1 MILHIVRAIFVLAV
15 LAIAVSYSTNPEIS
29 QSTSKEGLSPVTK
42 VTLVIVIPV
51 ALAVLLMLVDV
62 TTERK
67 SLGSIS
73 GLFFGVVA
81 GAVLAYV
88 LGLVVELAAGVF
100 MPRPMGEA
108 RPERPPFRVPRAG
121 GAAPTLPAEQPAGAG
136 ESPLVRQLRDQ
147 LRDMQDQIRDL
158 GQQLNVLWEE
168 DRAGQAGSTQA
179 KSPLVAMV
187 KLLVGAFTIYLCVSF
202 VMQTKED
209 FRFIIPY
216 VEFARQTRGARPLL
230 LDTSVIIDGRIADI
244 ADTRILGSPVVVPRF
259 VLEELQVIA
268 DSADKLRRNRGR
280 RGLDVLNR
288 LRANERIDIR
298 ISEARVPAVEEATE
312 VDHKLV
318 AFAQHLDGRIV
329 TNDYNLNKVAQLRGV
344 EVINVNDLANA
355 LKPVF
360 LPGEHLTVKII
371 KPGEE
376 VGQGVGYLD
385 DGTMVVAEQGRDF
398 IGQEMKLVVTSVLQ
412 TSAGRMIFGRPAGDA
427 GQGLSRPRR
436 S

>member
-1 MILHIVRAIFVLAV
+1 MILHVVRAIFVLAV
-15 LAIAVSYSTNPEIS
+15 LAIAVSYAT
-29 QSTSKEGLSPVTK
+29 TSEVTQTVSKGGLSPVTK
-42 VTLVIVIPV
+42 VTLVIVVPV
-51 ALAVLLMLVDV
+51 ALAVLLMLVDL

-67 SLGSIS
+67 SLGGIS

-81 GAVLAYV
+81 GAVLAYI
-88 LGLVVELAAGVF
+88 LGLVVELVSGVF
-100 MPRPMGEA
+100 IPRPMPGPTADLPGVPVRVSA
-108 RPERPPFRVPRAG
+108 RSTSRPTTG
-121 GAAPTLPAEQPAGAG
+121 PAGALAS
-136 ESPLVRQLRDQ
+136 EEIAQLRAD
-147 LRDMQDQIRDL
+147 LRALRQELVDL
-158 GQQLNVLWEE
+158 EE
-168 DRAGQAGSTQA
+168 QRASGGAQAAGSR
-179 KSPLVAMV
+179 SSLVAMI
-187 KLLVGAFTIYLCVSF
+187 KLLVGACTIYLCVSF

-216 VEFARQTRGARPLL
+216 VEFARQRRGARPLL

-244 ADTRILGSPVVVPRF
+244 ADTRILAGTMIVPRF
-259 VLEELQVIA
+259 VLEELQEIA
-268 DSADKLRRNRGR
+268 DSSDKLRRNRGR

-288 LRANERIDIR
+288 LQSNEKMDIH
-298 ISEARVPAVEEATE
+298 ISEARVAAVEEVHE

-318 AFAQHLDGRIV
+318 ALAQHLDGRIV
-329 TNDYNLNKVAQLRGV
+329 TNDYNLNKICQLRGV

-360 LPGEHLTVKII
+360 LPGEPLTVKII

-398 IGQEMKLVVTSVLQ
+398 VGQDMTLVVTSVLQ
-412 TSAGRMIFGRPAGDA
+412 TSAGRMIFGRPAGDHD
-427 GQGLSRPRR
+427 SRGSGRHR

>member
-1 MILHIVRAIFVLAV
+1 MVLHVVRVVFVLAV

-29 QSTSKEGLSPVTK
+29 ETVGKDGLSPVTK
-42 VTLVIVIPV
+42 VTLVIVVPA
-51 ALAVLLMLVDV
+51 ALAVLLMLVDI

-81 GAVLAYV
+81 GAVLAYI
-88 LGLVVELAAGVF
+88 LGLVVEIVAAVF
-100 MPRPMGEA
+100 MPRPLPA
-108 RPERPPFRVPRAG
+108 PRPEPPMLIARTGRPVGFTPTTGPAQG
-121 GAAPTLPAEQPAGAG
+121 GEGAE
-136 ESPLVRQLRDQ
+136 VRQLRAEVRG
-147 LRDMQDQIRDL
+147 LR
-158 GQQLNVLWEE
+158 WELHSLQGE
-168 DRAGQAGSTQA
+168 RYYAEGVSASRPA
-179 KSPLVAMV
+179 APMVAMI

-216 VEFARQTRGARPLL
+216 VEFARQRRGARPLL

-244 ADTRILGSPVVVPRF
+244 GDTRILAGTMIVPRF
-259 VLEELQVIA
+259 VLEELQEIA
-268 DSADKLRRNRGR
+268 DSADKLKRNRGR

-288 LRANERIDIR
+288 LQANDKIDIR
-298 ISEARVPAVEEATE
+298 ISDVRVAAVDEATE

-318 AFAQHLDGRIV
+318 ALAQHLDGRIV
-329 TNDYNLNKVAQLRGV
+329 TNDYNLNKIAQLRGV

-360 LPGEHLTVKII
+360 LPGEVLTVKII

-376 VGQGVGYLD
+376 IGQGVGYLD
-385 DGTMVVAEQGRDF
+385 DGTMIVAEQGRDF
-398 IGQEMKLVVTSVLQ
+398 IGQEMDLVVTSVLQ
-412 TSAGRMIFGRPAGDA
+412 TSAGRMIFGRPAGDSDSH
-427 GQGLSRPRR
+427 GPHRPRR